1 VQHHYFTF
9 SARNWHSRTRRRKP
23 FHIEKVYAF
32 FMNFLPA
39 LYEFSGVI
47 KVWPLKEGGE
57 KCDLSIQSDW
67 ANRN

>member
-1 VQHHYFTF
+1 
-9 SARNWHSRTRRRKP
+9 
-23 FHIEKVYAF
+23 
-32 FMNFLPA
+32 
-39 LYEFSGVI
+39 VI